1 MPTSAARRESVLR
14 QVREHIGRYKTAWHN
29 IHKLGGTASP
39 ALTLLEKMS
48 DAEGD
53 IPSIEDRESS
63 TGSSARVRHAD
74 FVRAAHELAETE
86 AYVERLRTAAHNAD
100 DSGKIV
106 ALWVEQEREVR
117 EVYHLQAQC
126 VKAKE
131 SDLVKEINPLIDE
144 AREFAESSLPPNV
157 AKTHLYK
164 HEFDQKRRSARRHAA
179 SAAKEEAEMHAR
191 TGPLPPLPNYP
202 YGGQHALAKA
212 RRSGGGYRAG
222 LRYFGWHY

>member
-14 QVREHIGRYKTAWHN
+14 QVREHIGR
-29 IHKLGGTASP
+29 S
-39 ALTLLEKMS
+39 
-48 DAEGD
+48 
-53 IPSIEDRESS
+53 SIEDP
-63 TGSSARVRHAD
+63 
-74 FVRAAHELAETE
+74 HELAETE

-106 ALWVEQEREVR
+106 ALWVEQEREVHFEPCGR
-117 EVYHLQAQC
+117 STISRRNVPHDCPFSDLCCSGSIYTVASAG

>member
-14 QVREHIGRYKTAWHN
+14 QVREHIGRSWHN

-53 IPSIEDRESS
+53 IPSIEDP
-63 TGSSARVRHAD
+63 
-74 FVRAAHELAETE
+74 HELAETE

-106 ALWVEQEREVR
+106 ALWVEQEREMR